1 MSAANGD
8 DKATRVP
15 LGAGCD
21 YVTAPEVSQMF
32 GELRARALGDL
43 WQRAGCPQVAYVELG
58 PGRGTL
64 AVDALRAMARAG
76 LRPPVHL
83 VENSTVLR
91 SLPQERLPEAIWHA
105 DTSTLPDDVTLPV
118 VCNEFFHALP
128 ICNWT
133 RVALGRRVYSRG
145 DPWG

>member
-64 AVDALRAMARAG
+64 AVDALRAMARPG

-83 VENSTVLR
+83 VEPSTVPR
-91 SLPQERLPEAIWHA
+91 SLHPERPPDAIWHA
-105 DTSTLPDDVTLPV
+105 K
-118 VCNEFFHALP
+118 
-128 ICNWT
+128 
-133 RVALGRRVYSRG
+133 LGRAPRREVVSQSL
-145 DPWG
+145 